1 MATTPT
7 SGADKSH
14 TCCSGRTTSNSI
26 TVPFIYILFT
36 VLCVCVGVCVVAV
49 LKLTLVI
56 NPESKGNVQNEM
68 CILSFVV
75 WTVLCQVWENNP
87 GVI

>member
-1 MATTPT
+1 MTTTPS
-7 SGADKSH
+7 SGSDKSR

-26 TVPFIYILFT
+26 TVPLIYILFT
-36 VLCVCVGVCVVAV
+36 FLCVCLCVVAV

-56 NPESKGNVQNEM
+56 NPESKVNVQNEM

-75 WTVLCQVWENNP
+75 WTVLCQVRENNP